1 MHIKGGGWCHRKGQR
16 VKVNFLSPNENNGS
30 GILIFDNERTI
41 PFWEN
46 LHFLGKKTF
55 SFSFCFFAY
64 WFGGGGGVSNP
75 KVLYII

>member
-41 PFWEN
+41 PF
-46 LHFLGKKTF
+46 
-55 SFSFCFFAY
+55 
-64 WFGGGGGVSNP
+64 
-75 KVLYII
+75 